1 MKCSNYPYTLKQR
14 IAGPKG
20 YLSSDTAGNV
30 ILHLLHS
37 GLKNAMLGHLCKE
50 NNFPELAYETVVNK
64 LIENNYNENNF
75 RLSIANRAMPSPII
89 NIEK

>member
-1 MKCSNYPYTLKQR
+1 
-14 IAGPKG
+14 
-20 YLSSDTAGNV
+20 
-30 ILHLLHS
+30 
-37 GLKNAMLGHLCKE
+37 MLGHLSKE